1 MNATGGKTMQ
11 TYVVLVNYTE
21 DGFETLS
28 ELDADEYLE
37 QTKETIRAKGGE
49 FIDFYLTMG
58 QYDAVGIAEFP
69 DDQACTEAILTVL
82 ETGIAETET
91 LRAFTE
97 EESRELIATLGE

>member
-1 MNATGGKTMQ
+1 MP

-37 QTKETIRAKGGE
+37 QTKETIRAHGGE
-49 FIDFYLTMG
+49 VIDYYLTLG
-58 QYDAVGIAEFP
+58 QYDGVGIAEFP
-69 DDQACTEAILTVL
+69 DDHACAEATLAIL

-91 LRAFTE
+91 LRAFTQ
-97 EESRELIATLGE
+97 EESRELISTLGE